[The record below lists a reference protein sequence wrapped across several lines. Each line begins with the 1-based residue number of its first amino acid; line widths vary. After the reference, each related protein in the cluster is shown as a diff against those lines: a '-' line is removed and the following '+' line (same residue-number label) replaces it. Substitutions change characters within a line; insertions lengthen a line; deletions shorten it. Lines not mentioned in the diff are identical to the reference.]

1 MRKFAYL
8 LIAIL
13 FSTGCTQNSSNQ
25 PATVYSRGL
34 VVCAYPD
41 AARIG
46 LDILKKGGNAVDAA
60 VAVQFALAVC
70 YPEAGN
76 IGGGGFMVYRGE
88 DGRTAALDF
97 REKAPAGAKAS
108 MFLDANG
115 RVIEN
120 KSLNTASASGV
131 PGSVDGMFTAHAR
144 FGKMPWAILIQPAID
159 LAEKGFRL
167 SKNLAADINT
177 IHDELKKL
185 NPYKSYFLKRTPWQ
199 EGDTLLQP
207 DLAVTLKLIRDKGR
221 DGFYSGLVAEE
232 ISHEMQYDQGLITRE
247 DLASYHSIWRE
258 PVNGTYKGYT
268 IISMPPPSSGGI
280 ALIQLLHSVEKY
292 PLSRWGFHA
301 DSTVQ
306 LMVEAERRVYA
317 DRSKW
322 LGDPDFFKVPEDS
335 LLNPDYSD
343 KRMATMNWDSA
354 TPSSSIQPGSFS
366 LYESHKTT
374 HFSIVDS
381 AGNAVS
387 VTTTINDNFGSKI
400 VVNGAGFLLNNEMD
414 DFSIKPGVPNMFGLI
429 GGKANSIEPNKR
441 MLSSM
446 TPTIVEKDGR
456 LFMVIGTPGGGT
468 IITSVFQTLLN
479 VLDFKEDI
487 QTAVGAGRF
496 HFQWLPDSVDVE
508 SGALDTALIVRLSKK
523 GYRFYTD
530 YPSIGA
536 VDAILKTDKGYEG
549 GADPRGD
556 DTKAG
561 W

>member
-1 MRKFAYL
+1 
-8 LIAIL
+8 
-13 FSTGCTQNSSNQ
+13 
-25 PATVYSRGL
+25 
-34 VVCAYPD
+34 
-41 AARIG
+41 
-46 LDILKKGGNAVDAA
+46 
-60 VAVQFALAVC
+60 
-70 YPEAGN
+70 
-76 IGGGGFMVYRGE
+76 
-88 DGRTAALDF
+88 
-97 REKAPAGAKAS
+97 
-108 MFLDANG
+108 
-115 RVIEN
+115 
-120 KSLNTASASGV
+120 
-131 PGSVDGMFTAHAR
+131 
-144 FGKMPWAILIQPAID
+144 
-159 LAEKGFRL
+159 
-167 SKNLAADINT
+167 
-177 IHDELKKL
+177 
-185 NPYKSYFLKRTPWQ
+185 
-199 EGDTLLQP
+199 
-207 DLAVTLKLIRDKGR
+207 
-221 DGFYSGLVAEE
+221 
-232 ISHEMQYDQGLITRE
+232 
-247 DLASYHSIWRE
+247 
-258 PVNGTYKGYT
+258 
-268 IISMPPPSSGGI
+268 
-280 ALIQLLHSVEKY
+280 
-292 PLSRWGFHA
+292 
-301 DSTVQ
+301 
-306 LMVEAERRVYA
+306 
-317 DRSKW
+317 
-322 LGDPDFFKVPEDS
+322 
-335 LLNPDYSD
+335 
-343 KRMATMNWDSA
+343 MNWDSA